1 MALSLRDRAIGAIIG
16 AAVADAAAQP
26 MHWIYSPDKL
36 KEILSDLEPCPE
48 FRPQSANPF
57 YRRTTGEQT
66 CYGDQAYVLLESL
79 SQCGD
84 VNVEDLTKRFYKFFG
99 PGTVYDLPLNDPYRK
114 KGGPKAILPIDG
126 PWRNGSLKAF
136 FRNVDAGKEETGSD
150 VDCQM
155 DGVTKLAPV
164 VAMYAGR
171 PEMLEKVEKAMR
183 VTQNNDM
190 CLAVTL
196 AAARFLEHFILNGP
210 DRNALD
216 AVLAQLND
224 PKRQNPQELDLAVI
238 SLPGAFQGALLGVLT
253 LNQLDEAVRD
263 TMRCGGCTASRASF
277 IGACFGAQL
286 FSVFQHT
293 VLVLWLAVS
302 VHSRLSEHHFQ
313 SQQAAVFIEKAK
325 DALHTVQH
333 KTEQVERLET
343 KETDVLL
350 QSHWKPNQSQR
361 ERVNIGLN
369 QKHDSYLLPHVLL
382 LKFS

>member
-1 MALSLRDRAIGAIIG
+1 MALSVADRAMGAIIG

-26 MHWIYSPDKL
+26 MHWIYNPDRL
-36 KEILSDLEPCPE
+36 KEVLSDLEPRPE

-57 YRRTTGEQT
+57 YHRTTGEQT

-84 VNVEDLTKRFYKFFG
+84 VDVDDLTKRIYKFFG

-136 FRNVDAGKEETGSD
+136 IRNVDAGKEETGCE

-164 VAMYAGR
+164 VAMFAGQ
-171 PEMLEKVEKAMR
+171 PQMLEKVEKAIR

-190 CLAVTL
+190 CVAVTM

-210 DRNALD
+210 DPNALD

-224 PKRQNPQELDLAVI
+224 PKRQNPQELDRAVI
-238 SLPGAFQGALLGVLT
+238 ALPGAFQGALHGVLT

-277 IGACFGAQL
+277 IGACFGAQTGL
-286 FSVFQHT
+286 EGIPESWRKRT
-293 VLVLWLAVS
+293 V
-302 VHSRLSEHHFQ
+302 RY
-313 SQQAAVFIEKAK
+313 
-325 DALHTVQH
+325 
-333 KTEQVERLET
+333 
-343 KETDVLL
+343 
-350 QSHWKPNQSQR
+350 P
-361 ERVNIGLN
+361 
-369 QKHDSYLLPHVLL
+369 LL
-382 LKFS
+382 LKLAENMVKKKSANVV

>member
-57 YRRTTGEQT
+57 YRRMTGEQT

-114 KGGPKAILPIDG
+114 KGDPKAILPIDG

-171 PEMLEKVEKAMR
+171 PEMLDKVEKAMR

-190 CLAVTL
+190 CVAVTL

-210 DRNALD
+210 DANALD

-224 PKRQNPQELDLAVI
+224 PKRQNPQDLDLAVI
-238 SLPGAFQGALLGVLT
+238 SLPGAFQGALHGVLT

-277 IGACFGAQL
+277 IGACFGAQTGL
-286 FSVFQHT
+286 QGIPESWRKRT
-293 VLVLWLAVS
+293 LRYPLLLELAENV
-302 VHSRLSEHHFQ
+302 VQ
-313 SQQAAVFIEKAK
+313 KSQQV
-325 DALHTVQH
+325 
-333 KTEQVERLET
+333 
-343 KETDVLL
+343 
-350 QSHWKPNQSQR
+350 
-361 ERVNIGLN
+361 
-369 QKHDSYLLPHVLL
+369 
-382 LKFS
+382 

>member
-36 KEILSDLEPCPE
+36 TEILSDLEPCPE

-57 YRRTTGEQT
+57 YRRMTGEQT

-171 PEMLEKVEKAMR
+171 PEMLDKVEKAMR

-190 CLAVTL
+190 CVAVTL
-196 AAARFLEHFILNGP
+196 AAASSHP
-210 DRNALD
+210 
-216 AVLAQLND
+216 
-224 PKRQNPQELDLAVI
+224 
-238 SLPGAFQGALLGVLT
+238 PGKEQ
-253 LNQLDEAVRD
+253 
-263 TMRCGGCTASRASF
+263 
-277 IGACFGAQL
+277 
-286 FSVFQHT
+286 
-293 VLVLWLAVS
+293 
-302 VHSRLSEHHFQ
+302 LSEDI
-313 SQQAAVFIEKAK
+313 STA
-325 DALHTVQH
+325 HTCCVH
-333 KTEQVERLET
+333 KHMSFAWCVPRGA
-343 KETDVLL
+343 
-350 QSHWKPNQSQR
+350 SWSP
-361 ERVNIGLN
+361 
-369 QKHDSYLLPHVLL
+369 DSEPAG
-382 LKFS
+382 

>member
-1 MALSLRDRAIGAIIG
+1 MALTLADRAIGAIIG

-26 MHWIYSPDKL
+26 MHWIYNPDRL

-48 FRPQSANPF
+48 FRAQSANPF

-84 VNVEDLTKRFYKFFG
+84 VNVEDLTKRIYKFFG

-136 FRNVDAGKEETGSD
+136 FRNVDAGKEETGCD

-164 VAMYAGR
+164 VAMFAGR
-171 PEMLEKVEKAMR
+171 PEMLEKVEQAIR

-190 CLAVTL
+190 CVAVTL

-210 DRNALD
+210 DPNALD

-224 PKRQNPQELDLAVI
+224 PKRQNPQELDRAVI
-238 SLPGAFQGALLGVLT
+238 AHIHQVKD
-253 LNQLDEAVRD
+253 N
-263 TMRCGGCTASRASF
+263 
-277 IGACFGAQL
+277 
-286 FSVFQHT
+286 
-293 VLVLWLAVS
+293 LAKT
-302 VHSRLSEHHFQ
+302 
-313 SQQAAVFIEKAK
+313 SQQLIPAVF
-325 DALHTVQH
+325 TN
-333 KTEQVERLET
+333 T
-343 KETDVLL
+343 
-350 QSHWKPNQSQR
+350 
-361 ERVNIGLN
+361 
-369 QKHDSYLLPHVLL
+369 
-382 LKFS
+382 